1 MLLLISYRRDRMTGN
16 ARTEILQGTLDLL
29 VLKTL
34 DALGPLHGFGIARRI
49 EQVSGAALQLNQGT
63 LYPAL
68 VRLAQRGWISS
79 SWGVSANNRRARFYS
94 LTKTGQATR
103 YRNAELGANGLC
115 DRAPVARRRGGVKR
129 ELATGDDPANSRD
142 VFQAAAGCRVG

>member
-94 LTKTGQATR
+94 LTKTGRKQLAIETQSWER
-103 YRNAELGANGLC
+103 MASVIARLLQGA
-115 DRAPVARRRGGVKR
+115 GG
-129 ELATGDDPANSRD
+129 A
-142 VFQAAAGCRVG
+142 